1 MFIYIHVCLIVH
13 LSLLLLFGCIV
24 DCKVITWRPYEE
36 CSVDCGMG
44 RQCRVPD
51 ITKPAENGGEECP
64 EIDCKTCEGTRCPGQ
79 SQNITDIFSKGGV

>member
-1 MFIYIHVCLIVH
+1 MCLYTYMYASLYISHCY
-13 LSLLLLFGCIV
+13 CIV
-24 DCKVITWRPYEE
+24 DCKVITWGPYEE

-51 ITKPAENGGEECP
+51 IIEPAENGGEECP

-79 SQNITDIFSKGGV
+79 SQNMTDIISKSTFV